1 MFSTTAITFES
12 PSVAL
17 FFGKIWSEGV
27 GVEPPTEGGT
37 FGFTSEPPLGNFSDF
52 SLTRTLCL
60 SQKPRPLFS
69 AITQSWQRSPF
80 FSWTLGDSYFRTPPG
95 ASPYFST
102 MPAPTS
108 ASVFSAHSAFSFLTP
123 PPPLSPPPSLHPT
136 T

>member
-12 PSVAL
+12 TSAAL

-60 SQKPRPLFS
+60 SQQPRPLFS
-69 AITQSWQRSPF
+69 PLTQSCQRSPF
-80 FSWTLGDSYFRTPPG
+80 FACRLWDSDFRRPTG
-95 ASPYFST
+95 ALPYF
-102 MPAPTS
+102 
-108 ASVFSAHSAFSFLTP
+108 
-123 PPPLSPPPSLHPT
+123 
-136 T
+136 